1 MGLPLEGVRVVEWTQ
16 WQQGPVAGMMLAD
29 LGADVIKIEE
39 RVGGDPARG
48 VERLAGLLTFKTGR
62 NAYFENNNRNKRG
75 ITLNLKS
82 EQGKKVFFQLIEK
95 ADVFLHNFLPRVVD
109 RLGLDYE
116 TLKAHN
122 PRLIYA
128 VASGYGP
135 KGPDANTPSFDYT
148 GLARSGI
155 MTMVGEPDMPPLR
168 IEGGVGDQMGAI
180 MTAHAVVTALFVRER
195 TGLAQRVDASLLGSL
210 MWFQGLNVAFKLIGG
225 NEYQRQSRKSVGSP
239 LWNYYQCGDGKW
251 LVLAHLQADRYWPNV
266 CRALGIEHLQD
277 DPKFATAPVRRDHS
291 AELIAIMD
299 QLFASKT
306 RPEWLAL
313 LAENGCI
320 ATQLSDFDD
329 LVVDPAA
336 LANDYIIEYEHPAWG
351 PIRTI
356 GFPVGFSETPLRMRR
371 SGPEHGEHTEEVL
384 TELLGYDWDEVVKMR
399 ENEVI

>member
-1 MGLPLEGVRVVEWTQ
+1 MALPLEGVRVIDWTQ

-29 LGADVIKIEE
+29 LGADVIKVEE

-48 VERLAGLLTFKTGR
+48 VERAAGLVTFKTGR
-62 NAYFENNNRNKRG
+62 NAYYENNNRNKRG

-82 EQGKKVFFQLIEK
+82 AQGKKVFLQLIEK
-95 ADVFLHNFLPRVVD
+95 SDVFLHNFLPPVVD

-116 TLKAHN
+116 SLKACN

-168 IEGGVGDQMGAI
+168 IEGGVVDQMGAI
-180 MTAHAVVTALFVRER
+180 MTAYAVVTALFVRER
-195 TGLAQRVDASLLGSL
+195 TGVAQRVDASLLGSM
-210 MWFQGLNVAFKLIGG
+210 MWLQGLNVAFKLIGG
-225 NEYQRQSRKSVGSP
+225 NEYQRSTRSKATSP
-239 LWNYYQCGDGKW
+239 LWNYYKCADDKW
-251 LVLAHLQADRYWPNV
+251 IVLAHLQADRFWPNF
-266 CRALGIEHLQD
+266 CRALAIEHLQH
-277 DPKFATAPVRRDHS
+277 DPRFATAPARRERG
-291 AELIAIMD
+291 AELIPIID
-299 QLFASKT
+299 GIFATKT
-306 RPEWLAL
+306 RPEWLAIL
-313 LAENGCI
+313 TEHGCI
-320 ATQLSDFDD
+320 STQLSNFDD

-336 LANDYIIEYEHPAWG
+336 LANGYIVEYEHPAWG
-351 PIRTI
+351 PLQTI

-371 SGPEHGEHTEEVL
+371 AAPEHGEHTEEIL

-399 ENEVI
+399 DNEVI